1 MTRLPLLA
9 QQLNSLRPR
18 SQTLV
23 VFFFF
28 FQAEDGIRDVAVTG
42 FRRVLF
48 RSNAMLQP
56 GMCSVR
62 RNTFRVATWRF
73 ASRASRRLA
82 DSIHSFVWPVTTW
95 MSAGACNNR
104 VGRWEIG
111 RASCR
116 EGGWWARGEG
126 LRDTQAR

>member
-48 RSNAMLQP
+48 RSLRPAT
-56 GMCSVR
+56 C
-62 RNTFRVATWRF
+62 FRPLRPSG
-73 ASRASRRLA
+73 ASFQMIAQAGGA
-82 DSIHSFVWPVTTW
+82 DESKLPDEEKPVSKIHEIQRKKFEQEDS
-95 MSAGACNNR
+95 SYQRSEERR
-104 VGRWEIG
+104 VGKEC
-111 RASCR
+111 RARRCTKSKK
-116 EGGWWARGEG
+116 EK
-126 LRDTQAR
+126 